1 MVSVMDYQVGRFKK
15 GCPLAVATMPHVES
29 VCVGLWFPSGS
40 RYESAKNSGASHFVE
55 HLLFKGTTH
64 RTAKAISEAVE
75 GIGGYLNAFTSEEM
89 TCYYAGATVR
99 HLPLLL
105 DVLQDMIVHS
115 TFPSAEVGRERGVI
129 LEEIKMY
136 EDQPSQ
142 VAHEGLNALLW
153 PRHALGRSIA
163 GTKETVQQLTRDELL
178 AHRDKFFHPDR
189 MSIIVA
195 GKVQLAEVESMLDRT
210 RSTPPTES
218 PQPTSRRF
226 TPWTSGGKVER
237 LKIISKPIEQTHVAL
252 GLHGISRHDPRRFA
266 LKLASVILGEN
277 MSSRLFQIIREK
289 YGLAYAISSHVGYF
303 SDTGFL
309 AITAGVENSHAAK
322 AVQLILKTIKTMAN
336 SGPNKSELQRAKD
349 YVTGQMWMG
358 LESSSNQM
366 MWLGEALLGYG
377 RVHTPH
383 ELEQKVQAVTHR
395 EVQEILSFLTSDE
408 GLRLCVVGPE
418 LRSAEFAAVTTL
430 R

>member
-1 MVSVMDYQVGRFKK
+1 MDYQVGRFKK
-15 GCPLAVATMPHVES
+15 GCPIAVATMPHVES

-40 RYESAKNSGASHFVE
+40 RYENAKVSGASHFVE

-105 DVLQDMIVHS
+105 DVLQDMIAHS
-115 TFPSAEVGRERGVI
+115 TFPAAEVERERGVI

-142 VAHEGLNALLW
+142 VAQEGLNALLW
-153 PRHALGRSIA
+153 PRHPLGRSIA
-163 GTKETVQQLTRDELL
+163 GTKETVNDLTRNQLL
-178 AHRDKFFHPDR
+178 AHRDKFFHPER
-189 MSIIVA
+189 MSIIIA
-195 GKVQLAEVESMLDRT
+195 GKVQLPEVQSMLDRA
-210 RSTPPTES
+210 PS
-218 PQPTSRRF
+218 PFTSSSRPRTAHRF
-226 TPWTSGGKVER
+226 TAWSAGGKVER
-237 LKIISKPIEQTHVAL
+237 LKIISKPIEQTHLAL
-252 GLHGISRHDPRRFA
+252 GLHAISRHDPRRFA
-266 LKLASVILGEN
+266 VKLASVILGEN

-289 YGLAYAISSHVGYF
+289 HGLAYAIGSHVSYF

-309 AITAGVENSHAAK
+309 AITAGVENSRAVK
-322 AVQLILKTIKTMAN
+322 AVQLILSTVKTLAER
-336 SGPNKSELQRAKD
+336 GPTKSELRRAKD

-383 ELEQKVQAVTHR
+383 ELEQKVQAVTSR
-395 EVQEILSFLTSDE
+395 EVQEALNLIAQDE
-408 GLRLCVVGPE
+408 RLRLCVVGPE
-418 LRSAEFAAVTTL
+418 LKSKEFAAVARFT
-430 R
+430 